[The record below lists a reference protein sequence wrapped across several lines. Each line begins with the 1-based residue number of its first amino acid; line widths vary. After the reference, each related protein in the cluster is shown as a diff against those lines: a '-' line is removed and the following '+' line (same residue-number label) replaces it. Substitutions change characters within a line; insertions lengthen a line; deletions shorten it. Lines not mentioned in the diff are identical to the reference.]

1 MEHVVYALGG
11 EVAGM
16 RAASKSPKRAAQNS
30 DETEQALIDRWLEPD
45 TLRPAEMR
53 VVEGGI
59 ELWALI
65 GHARGL
71 DGTEQEVAERV
82 AQAYDLPVDA
92 VRAALAYYRRHP
104 LQIDA
109 KLEAIEAARAG

>member
-1 MEHVVYALGG
+1 VYALGD

-16 RAASKSPKRAAQNS
+16 RAASKTPKRATRNK
-30 DETEQALIDRWLEPD
+30 DETEQALIGRWLEPD
-45 TLRPAEMR
+45 ALRPAEMR
-53 VVEGGI
+53 VVEHGI

-65 GHARGL
+65 GYARGL

-109 KLEAIEAARAG
+109 RLEANEAAHAG